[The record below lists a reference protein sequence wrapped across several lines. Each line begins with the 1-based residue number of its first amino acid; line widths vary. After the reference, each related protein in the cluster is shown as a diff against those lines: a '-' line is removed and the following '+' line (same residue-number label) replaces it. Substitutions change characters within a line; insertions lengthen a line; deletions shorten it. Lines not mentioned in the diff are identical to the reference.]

1 MEIRA
6 DDIIT
11 AMKCHRIGACDKCPY
26 EGIRNCIEAV
36 CDDAVVLVKKL
47 GEENERLKS
56 QKYMIYADGRVE
68 ALGHN
73 DPAGEPGK
81 CGLYEQCRAN
91 TVREMQAEII
101 NRCVKGGIYPAFVAT
116 TIDKIAKEMIDNVGT

>member
-36 CDDAVVLVKKL
+36 CDDAVVLVKT
-47 GEENERLKS
+47 
-56 QKYMIYADGRVE
+56 I
-68 ALGHN
+68 
-73 DPAGEPGK
+73 
-81 CGLYEQCRAN
+81 RAN

-101 NRCVKGGIYPAFVAT
+101 NRCVKGGIYPAFVAS
-116 TIDKIAKEMIDNVGT
+116 TIDRIVKEMIDNERPANG